1 MTSIAIGSIRIPRGK
16 NKIQSQKF
24 RHNDTHTKIFVCYTV
39 RLAKWRISPHSSG
52 HLRRFFASLVP
63 SLHYITWS
71 ALLENGNFHTKV
83 FSFSYV
89 QKSSLT
95 GPFSSQLPSLKHST
109 TKLIDTGLKH
119 AWCTCP
125 SLDHVFIT
133 RSFRLGCPDRMWVE
147 DQGGGGVKEYSRLLY
162 SRLSRQ
168 SEYQGGPKETLTLSN
183 SGFIHWGA
191 CYSS

>member
-1 MTSIAIGSIRIPRGK
+1 MSCCPIG
-16 NKIQSQKF
+16 QVTDF
-24 RHNDTHTKIFVCYTV
+24 
-39 RLAKWRISPHSSG
+39 
-52 HLRRFFASLVP
+52 P
-63 SLHYITWS
+63 SLFRSLAIFC
-71 ALLENGNFHTKV
+71 LLGSFLASCNTVHNWK
-83 FSFSYV
+83 FSY
-89 QKSSLT
+89 QSLLLLLRSILEPRNKKKSCLT